1 MPKLEPTFE
10 TLVDTFVFLDEN
22 KDGHVSREEM
32 VRAIDESG
40 ERSSGRIAMKRFGL
54 VSLSLYIYLYIP
66 LLLQLSPSFNQRKLI
81 LIWVFAEEM
90 DWDKNGMVN
99 FKEFLF
105 AFTQWVGIGE
115 NEDEDDDDNSEKKA

>member
-22 KDGHVSREEM
+22 KDGLVSREEM

-54 VSLSLYIYLYIP
+54 VSHF
-66 LLLQLSPSFNQRKLI
+66 LSPLTEQRILI
-81 LIWVFAEEM
+81 LIQLFVCRGDGLGQEW
-90 DWDKNGMVN
+90 NGELQRV
-99 FKEFLF
+99 LVRIY
-105 AFTQWVGIGE
+105 AVGW
-115 NEDEDDDDNSEKKA
+115 NR

>member
-10 TLVDTFVFLDEN
+10 TLVDTFVFLDNN

-54 VSLSLYIYLYIP
+54 VSIYTP
-66 LLLQLSPSFNQRKLI
+66 ASSSQAFSFNEPKNFDFYS
-81 LIWVFAEEM
+81 FACRG
-90 DWDKNGMVN
+90 NG
-99 FKEFLF
+99 L
-105 AFTQWVGIGE
+105 G
-115 NEDEDDDDNSEKKA
+115 

>member
-22 KDGHVSREEM
+22 KDGLVSREEM

-54 VSLSLYIYLYIP
+54 VSHFLSLYIAFSLHRTKNIDFDSTFYL
-66 LLLQLSPSFNQRKLI
+66 QRR
-81 LIWVFAEEM
+81 WTGTRME
-90 DWDKNGMVN
+90 W
-99 FKEFLF
+99 
-105 AFTQWVGIGE
+105 
-115 NEDEDDDDNSEKKA
+115 